1 MFNVV
6 YAGDTDGLDLLLCC
20 LLAETVRE
28 LSSGQAVEIPF
39 TRQEALLSN
48 RRRDSTPAKHSAK
61 MTRSIFEWS
70 FA

>member
-20 LLAETVRE
+20 LLSETVRE

-39 TRQEALLSN
+39 TQAGGL
-48 RRRDSTPAKHSAK
+48 A
-61 MTRSIFEWS
+61 
-70 FA
+70 